1 MSALSDFSDEDK
13 AKLLDLADR
22 GAIKL
27 YNMPYQVL
35 IEKMNDSDQPIQRNM
50 LFMSLVLAG
59 YADFAASNTPE
70 DDSNATAGQDPDF
83 PASEG

>member
-50 LFMSLVLAG
+50 LFMSLI
-59 YADFAASNTPE
+59 
-70 DDSNATAGQDPDF
+70 
-83 PASEG
+83 